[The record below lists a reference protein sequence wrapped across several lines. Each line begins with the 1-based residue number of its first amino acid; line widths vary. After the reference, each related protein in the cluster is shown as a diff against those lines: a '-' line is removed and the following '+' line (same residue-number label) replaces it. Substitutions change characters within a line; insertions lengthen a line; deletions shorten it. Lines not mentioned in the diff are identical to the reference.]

1 MVQMAGGNY
10 KRCIFRT
17 RFRARNGALVWVEVR
32 TCLIAANNHD
42 GRTALCTIAPANFL
56 EEMTAGRPAESL
68 PAVRARSAASDAG
81 GGPSRGGWL
90 TVGGRATGPP
100 CGWRRRCG

>member
-1 MVQMAGGNY
+1 MVGGNY

-32 TCLIAANNHD
+32 TCLIAANNPD

-56 EEMTAGRPAESL
+56 EEMSAGRPAESL
-68 PAVRARSAASDAG
+68 PAVLARSAASDAG
-81 GGPSRGGWL
+81 AFCREKADVWLCGG
-90 TVGGRATGPP
+90 TA